1 MLWEGC
7 TIFKESTKIPCRGES
22 EGGGQALAFRVA
34 RCRTRSL
41 VDIRSGPVR
50 ARRGSPGTRMG
61 PYLSRTP
68 IRVHRVIRQGS
79 SGPVGP
85 YRLKSGFRRVSV
97 RTPIWHDKPRQAST
111 GHSTVPYRC
120 TTKIRTP
127 QGPYGSPTGPL
138 GPRRD
143 PTGPRRPAG
152 GTVGP
157 RFIGAPRF
165 GAPMRPSLLS
175 A

>member
-1 MLWEGC
+1 MAARGY
-7 TIFKESTKIPCRGES
+7 FIPGGASQR
-22 EGGGQALAFRVA
+22 GGGQAPAFRVA

-41 VDIRSGPVR
+41 VDIRLGPV
-50 ARRGSPGTRMG
+50 GSRQGSSGLVGDRMG

-68 IRVHRVIRQGS
+68 IRVHRVFRQGS
-79 SGPVGP
+79 SGAVGP

-127 QGPYGSPTGPL
+127 QGPYSIPTGCL

-143 PTGPRRPAG
+143 PMGPRRPAG
-152 GTVGP
+152 GTGP
-157 RFIGAPRF
+157 SDPV
-165 GAPMRPSLLS
+165 S
-175 A
+175 